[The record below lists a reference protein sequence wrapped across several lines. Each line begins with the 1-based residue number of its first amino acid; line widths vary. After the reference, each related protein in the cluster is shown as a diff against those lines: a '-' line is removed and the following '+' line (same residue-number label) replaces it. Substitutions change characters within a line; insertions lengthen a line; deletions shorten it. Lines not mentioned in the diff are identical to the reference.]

1 VIIFMA
7 FLARAGVKLWE
18 VPLTGF
24 FIPVFFF
31 VLARLYRDVG
41 DRIDAVVAL
50 LEDQGLLRARS
61 RSVVAFEP

>member
-1 VIIFMA
+1 MA

-24 FIPVFFF
+24 FIPVFFL

-50 LEDQGLLRARS
+50 LEDQGLL
-61 RSVVAFEP
+61 EPDREA